1 MYPTF
6 FTCNIINTSYLHHE
20 AKYITIFVKKSM
32 NKTTIISTIG
42 IVALL
47 LSQIYWLHNI
57 YVNYINKTETKIN
70 NFFSTAID
78 TEMGTRWGSKPPK
91 DPSNPK
97 WIIKSADDMT
107 PEERASLKG
116 DTIEMNSASMKNIG
130 KGLSDIFAQR
140 IQDEFLAKNP
150 IKLHILDS
158 IFNSQLAKSDIH
170 TSFQINLYD
179 RDTLLV
185 DFTNKQFSKKSNHI
199 TTLLNPIGT
208 QGLLFA
214 QANVEVPTSGIWR
227 NMLASLIVSILIVV
241 IVFGCLFYQLT
252 VIQRTRLQLRLRE
265 KAVYSA
271 IHDLKAPL
279 NTAYTIV
286 DFIALNEKDEKQLC
300 LLENGKSRIRL
311 LTEIIESM
319 LSTTKQQV
327 GTVKL
332 NCSEVNVVELIED
345 VKKGLEI
352 LYPDKKYTF
361 KLKNDYPHSFIYTD
375 KVRLERC
382 LRNLMENALKYS
394 DQGVNVVASLAESHN
409 QLSIAISD
417 NGWGIPRQAQK
428 KLGQQ
433 FYRVRQI
440 GKEVQ
445 AGYGIGLC
453 SVKLLLE
460 EMGGKFTF
468 QSTESQGST
477 FFIILPTL

>member
-1 MYPTF
+1 
-6 FTCNIINTSYLHHE
+6 
-20 AKYITIFVKKSM
+20 M
-32 NKTTIISTIG
+32 NKTTIISI
-42 IVALL
+42 IALVALL

-57 YVNYINKTETKIN
+57 YTSYISKTESTIN
-70 NFFSTAID
+70 DIFSTTIDSELAI
-78 TEMGTRWGSKPPK
+78 RWNNKPFK

-116 DTIEMNSASMKNIG
+116 DTIEMNSASKKNIG
-130 KGLSDIFAQR
+130 KGFSDIFAQS
-140 IQDEFLAKNP
+140 IQDDYLLNKP
-150 IKLHILDS
+150 IRLHILDS
-158 IFNSQLAKSDIH
+158 IFNSQLVKSDIH

-179 RDTLLV
+179 KDTLLV
-185 DFTNKQFSKKSNHI
+185 DSKNKPFSKKSNHI
-199 TTLLNPIGT
+199 TTQLNPIGT

-214 QANVEVPTSGIWR
+214 QAYVEVPTSVIWR

-361 KLKNDYPHSFIYTD
+361 KL
-375 KVRLERC
+375 
-382 LRNLMENALKYS
+382 RNE
-394 DQGVNVVASLAESHN
+394 
-409 QLSIAISD
+409 
-417 NGWGIPRQAQK
+417 
-428 KLGQQ
+428 
-433 FYRVRQI
+433 
-440 GKEVQ
+440 
-445 AGYGIGLC
+445 
-453 SVKLLLE
+453 
-460 EMGGKFTF
+460 
-468 QSTESQGST
+468 
-477 FFIILPTL
+477 